1 MTERILNV
9 LFLCSDNASRSLIA
23 ESSLLKD
30 GAGRFNVFSGGV
42 RPAAAVNPLTLKV
55 LADDGYA
62 IDGLTCK
69 DWHDFTGE
77 AAPDIDFVITL
88 CDELKGNDFSQ
99 LPGRPVKAHW
109 GVLDPGSVEGTVID
123 KERAFVTALRQLRRR
138 VSAFGALPF
147 NGLNKMTLQAKL
159 GEIGLLD

>member
-1 MTERILNV
+1 MAERLLNV

-30 GAGRFNVFSGGV
+30 GEARFNVFSGGV

-69 DWHDFTGE
+69 DWHVFTGE
-77 AAPDIDFVITL
+77 GAPDIDFVITL
-88 CDELKGNDFSQ
+88 CDDLKGNDFS
-99 LPGRPVKAHW
+99 LLTGRPVRAHW
-109 GVLDPGSVEGTVID
+109 GIFDPGAVEGTLID

-147 NGLNKMTLQAKL
+147 DGLNKMTLQAKL
-159 GEIGLLD
+159 GEIALLD

>member
-1 MTERILNV
+1 MAERILNV

-30 GAGRFNVFSGGV
+30 GEARFNVFSGGV

-69 DWHDFTGE
+69 DWHVFTGE
-77 AAPDIDFVITL
+77 GAPDIDFVITL
-88 CDELKGNDFSQ
+88 CDDLKGNDFS
-99 LPGRPVKAHW
+99 LLTGRPVRAHW
-109 GVLDPGSVEGTVID
+109 GIFDPGAVEGRLID
-123 KERAFVTALRQLRRR
+123 KERAFFTALRQLRRR

-147 NGLNKMTLQAKL
+147 DGLNKMTLQAKL
-159 GEIGLLD
+159 GEIALLD

>member
-1 MTERILNV
+1 MAERILNV

-30 GAGRFNVFSGGV
+30 GEARFNVFSGGV

-69 DWHDFTGE
+69 DWHVFTGE
-77 AAPDIDFVITL
+77 GAPDIDFVITL
-88 CDELKGNDFSQ
+88 CDDLKGNDFS
-99 LPGRPVKAHW
+99 LRTGRPVRAHW
-109 GVLDPGSVEGTVID
+109 GIFDPGAVEGTLID

-147 NGLNKMTLQAKL
+147 DGLNKMTLQAKL
-159 GEIGLLD
+159 GEIALLD

>member
-1 MTERILNV
+1 MAERILNV

-30 GAGRFNVFSGGV
+30 GEARFNVFSGGV

-69 DWHDFTGE
+69 DWHVFTGE
-77 AAPDIDFVITL
+77 GAPDIDFVITL
-88 CDELKGNDFSQ
+88 CDNLKGNDFS
-99 LPGRPVKAHW
+99 LLTGRPVRAHW
-109 GVLDPGSVEGTVID
+109 GIFDPGAVEGTLID
-123 KERAFVTALRQLRRR
+123 KERAFFTALRQLRRR

-147 NGLNKMTLQAKL
+147 DGLNKMTLQAKL
-159 GEIGLLD
+159 GEIALLD

>member
-1 MTERILNV
+1 MAERILNV

-30 GAGRFNVFSGGV
+30 GEARFNVFSGGV

-69 DWHDFTGE
+69 DWHVFTGE
-77 AAPDIDFVITL
+77 GAPDIDFVITL
-88 CDELKGNDFSQ
+88 CDDLKGNDFS
-99 LPGRPVKAHW
+99 LLTGRPVRAHW
-109 GVLDPGSVEGTVID
+109 GIFDPGAVEGTLIE

-147 NGLNKMTLQAKL
+147 DGLNKMTLQAKL
-159 GEIGLLD
+159 GEIALLD

>member
-1 MTERILNV
+1 MAERILNV

-30 GAGRFNVFSGGV
+30 GEARFNVFSGGV

-62 IDGLTCK
+62 IDGLSCK
-69 DWHDFTGE
+69 DWHVFTGE
-77 AAPDIDFVITL
+77 GAPDIDFVITL
-88 CDELKGNDFSQ
+88 CDDLKGNDFS
-99 LPGRPVKAHW
+99 LLTGRPVRAHW
-109 GVLDPGSVEGTVID
+109 GIFDPGAVEGTLID

-147 NGLNKMTLQAKL
+147 DGLNKMTLQAKL
-159 GEIGLLD
+159 GEIALLD